1 MQYSI
6 VKTNGQEFITV
17 IIAGADAPFATN
29 DANPN
34 YEKIVAKV
42 RAEDDEGL
50 ADLFDP
56 SKAAAAK
63 FESLSERVS
72 VKAGRVYLDGDEIDN
87 TLTEQIVRFI
97 DAGVDDWQPL
107 VAFFENVAENPN
119 EHSREQLFTFLRENG
134 SQLTITPDG
143 YIVGYKG
150 VRTRT
155 NEESGEPEFVSI
167 QSGYAIVD
175 GDGGQR
181 PGAEQPRLRGRDA
194 ALAGHAR
201 SVHGLL
207 SRAARRRVQ
216 LRLDV
221 DERGC
226 GAGGRGEPARRG
238 ERAERPPRAE
248 GPRLPVPGHR
258 RGRRAGAW
266 GSDSGA

>member
-175 GDGGQR
+175 GTEVNGQVPNN
-181 PGAEQPRLRGRDA
+181 PGSVVEMPRSRVTHDPYTA
-194 ALAGHAR
+194 C
-201 SVHGLL
+201 SHGLHV
-207 SRAARRRVQ
+207 AAFNYASTWTSVDAVLEVAVNPRDVVSVPNDHSAQKVRVCRYQ
-216 LRLDV
+216 VIDV
-221 DERGC
+221 ADE
-226 GAGGRGEPARRG
+226 PYDT
-238 ERAERPPRAE
+238 
-248 GPRLPVPGHR
+248 PVLV
-258 RGRRAGAW
+258 
-266 GSDSGA
+266 